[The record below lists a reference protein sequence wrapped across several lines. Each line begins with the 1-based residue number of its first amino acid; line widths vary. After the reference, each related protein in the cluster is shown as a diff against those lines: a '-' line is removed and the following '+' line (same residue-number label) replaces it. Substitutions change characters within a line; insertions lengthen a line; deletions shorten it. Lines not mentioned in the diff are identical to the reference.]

1 MNQLLP
7 WENYIY
13 ISLPCWHSPTPTKK
27 TSSTNPSD
35 PAMIPRLVCDFYI
48 PRKLGD
54 FKASQP
60 KVGTC
65 WDQPIKPQG
74 ARVGWMF
81 LLLKPDANM
90 VSFKLWKINP
100 RLCEELFLVDDIK
113 KILPFFCGTGVV
125 TLSVPLG
132 KKVHA
137 KKFPPR
143 KKTHGRTWLFNVK
156 FPFGEGG

>member
-1 MNQLLP
+1 MFLFSQGWGYESTPSLGKL
-7 WENYIY
+7 Y

-113 KILPFFCGTGVV
+113 KYCNFSAGQESLLCPFPLEKKCMQKSFPKEKNTWKNLVV
-125 TLSVPLG
+125 Q
-132 KKVHA
+132 
-137 KKFPPR
+137 R
-143 KKTHGRTWLFNVK
+143 
-156 FPFGEGG
+156 